1 MSGDLTIRQ
10 MRGFLQIVLSGS
22 VTRAAERLGLSQ
34 SGLSLLIQS
43 LELALDRRVFDRSRR
58 TLHLT
63 EAGRTF
69 LPLAQRIVGDVDLA
83 LTDEGG
89 SEGGRRVIVSAL
101 PTLATALLPRA
112 IARFKTVM
120 PKARVLVRDG
130 LTETIVEQ
138 IRSGQAQIGL
148 GAFLGRD
155 ADTTIE
161 PLFKDRLVALLPTS
175 LASLAR
181 RTMTWS
187 ALASRPLILMNHD
200 SNIRGLTDEAFV
212 KAGQTILPAYEVA
225 YVTTAVA
232 MVRAGLGAAIVPR
245 LEANAFL
252 SDDVVAAPLSHPV
265 VYRDIGLLSR
275 RGAVV
280 TSELSAFVAALRES
294 IPKGFQ

>member
-22 VTRAAERLGLSQ
+22 LTRAAERLGLSQ

-58 TLHLT
+58 TLRLT

-69 LPLAQRIVGDVDLA
+69 LPLAQRIIGDVDLA
-83 LTDEGG
+83 LTNEGG
-89 SEGGRRVIVSAL
+89 GEGGRRVIVSAL
-101 PTLATALLPRA
+101 PTLAAALAPLA
-112 IARFKTVM
+112 IARFRTAM
-120 PKARVLVRDG
+120 PRVRVLVRDG

-138 IRSGQAQIGL
+138 VRSGQAQIGL

-155 ADTTIE
+155 ADMTIDF
-161 PLFKDRLVALLPTS
+161 LFKDRLVALLPTP
-175 LASLAR
+175 LASVAR
-181 RTMTWS
+181 RTMTWG

-212 KAGQTILPAYEVA
+212 KAGQTVLPAYEVA
-225 YVTTAVA
+225 YVATAVA

-252 SDDVVAAPLSHPV
+252 SDGVVAVPLSHPV
-265 VYRDIGLLSR
+265 VYREIGLLRR
-275 RGAVV
+275 RGAIA
-280 TSELSAFVAALRES
+280 TSELSAFITALRES
-294 IPKGFQ
+294 IPGGLR